1 MTASPARP
9 GRTLRLALPAAVA
22 VALLACLLA
31 PGVATASPAA
41 SGRDPLVV
49 PASPAAAAGATASVV
64 SPDAAWRW
72 PVAAPISVVTGYRAG
87 DTVYSAGHRGIDL
100 AAAEGDPVLAP
111 DDGVVAFAGWV
122 GDRTLVTVDHGDGV
136 VLTLEP
142 VAPSVAVG
150 EVVRAGEVLGA
161 RSTGGHCA
169 DCLHLGAR
177 VDGRYVSPLVFLGG
191 VPRAVLL
198 PLD

>member
-1 MTASPARP
+1 MTASLPRP
-9 GRTLRLALPAAVA
+9 GRPGRPLRLALPAAA
-22 VALLACLLA
+22 VALLACMLA
-31 PGVATASPAA
+31 PGVATASPA
-41 SGRDPLVV
+41 SSVRDPL
-49 PASPAAAAGATASVV
+49 ATTVSVQIASVV
-64 SPDAAWRW
+64 SPGAAWRW
-72 PVAAPISVVTGYRAG
+72 PVAAPISVVAGYRAG
-87 DTVYSAGHRGIDL
+87 DTVYSAGHRGVDL
-100 AAAEGDPVLAP
+100 AAREGDPVFAP

-136 VLTLEP
+136 VSTLEP
-142 VAPSVAVG
+142 VVPSVAVG
-150 EVVRAGEVLGA
+150 ELVRAGDALGT

-177 VDGRYVSPLVFLGG
+177 VDMRYVSPLVFLGG